1 MPGEPVEPHVRSE
14 VPPDDAIVIVR
25 GGPIAAEKIVEH
37 ALRQAR
43 EYSYE
48 GRPMY
53 SVSVSLT
60 VDGWDLASLLAGPLS
75 SRTSFVASTVG
86 PVRRAGFGLLPTYDA
101 PHTTCCSGAPSIVR
115 PRRCWL
121 CSAGPKRTRTSVVG
135 GDHHERSDRSRHP
148 V

>member
-1 MPGEPVEPHVRSE
+1 MTGEPIEPYVRSE
-14 VPPDDAIVIVR
+14 SPPDDAIVVVR

-60 VDGWDLASLLAGPLS
+60 VDGWDLAALLTGPLS
-75 SRTSFVASTVG
+75 SRTTFAASTARA
-86 PVRRAGFGLLPTYDA
+86 VRGAGFGLLPTYDA
-101 PHTTCCSGAPSIVR
+101 PHYDVLLGSAEYRVAEALLAVFGPPEANPYK
-115 PRRCWL
+115 RR
-121 CSAGPKRTRTSVVG
+121 GR
-135 GDHHERSDRSRHP
+135 
-148 V
+148 

>member
-1 MPGEPVEPHVRSE
+1 MMPGEPVEPHVRSE

-48 GRPMY
+48 GRPMF

-60 VDGWDLASLLAGPLS
+60 VDGWDLAGLADS
-75 SRTSFVASTVG
+75 KRST
-86 PVRRAGFGLLPTYDA
+86 LTLPRVERIS
-101 PHTTCCSGAPSIVR
+101 HILRNV
-115 PRRCWL
+115 
-121 CSAGPKRTRTSVVG
+121 
-135 GDHHERSDRSRHP
+135 ERSLFSASFK
-148 V
+148 

>member
-1 MPGEPVEPHVRSE
+1 MTGEPIEPYVRSE
-14 VPPDDAIVIVR
+14 SPPDDAIVVVR

-60 VDGWDLASLLAGPLS
+60 VDGWDLAALLAGALS
-75 SRTSFVASTVG
+75 SRTTFAASTVG
-86 PVRRAGFGLLPTYDA
+86 AVRRAGFGLLPTYDA
-101 PHTTCCSGAPSIVR
+101 PHYDLLLGSAEYREAEALLAVFGPPEANPYK
-115 PRRCWL
+115 RR
-121 CSAGPKRTRTSVVG
+121 GR
-135 GDHHERSDRSRHP
+135 
-148 V
+148 

>member
-1 MPGEPVEPHVRSE
+1 MMPGEPVEPHVRSE
-14 VPPDDAIVIVR
+14 VPPDDVIVIVR

-86 PVRRAGFGLLPTYDA
+86 AVRRAGFGLLPTYDA
-101 PHTTCCSGAPSIVR
+101 PHYDLLLGSAEYREAEALLAVFGWPEANPYK
-115 PRRCWL
+115 RR
-121 CSAGPKRTRTSVVG
+121 GR
-135 GDHHERSDRSRHP
+135 
-148 V
+148 